1 MFVAMNV
8 FTCEDD
14 DSARNLEAMFLK
26 RSGLVDQQPG
36 FLSFAFLKCAENPR
50 RLISMSHWN
59 SKEDFEAWTKSQ
71 AFEKGHQRAKE
82 SGKPSPHGA
91 MKVANAL
98 ETYEVVSHSAKGSG

>member
-8 FTCEDD
+8 FTAEDD
-14 DSARNLEAMFLK
+14 ASAATLEAMFLK

-36 FLSFAFLKCAENPR
+36 FLSFALLKCQENPR
-50 RLISMSHWN
+50 RVISMSHWR

-71 AFEKGHQRAKE
+71 AFEKGHQRAKD

-91 MKVANAL
+91 MKMTNAL
-98 ETYEVVSHSAKGSG
+98 ETYEVLSSSTKA

>member
-8 FTCEDD
+8 FTAEDD
-14 DSARNLEAMFLK
+14 ASAQNLEAMFLK

-36 FLSFAFLKCAENPR
+36 FLSFSFLKCQENPR
-50 RLISMSHWN
+50 RLISMSHWR

-91 MKVANAL
+91 MKITNAL
-98 ETYEVVSHSAKGSG
+98 ETYEVKSASGKLA

>member
-14 DSARNLEAMFLK
+14 ASAETLQSMFLK

-36 FLSFAFLKCAENPR
+36 FLSFAFLKCQENPK
-50 RLISMSHWN
+50 RLISMSHWRA
-59 SKEDFEAWTKSQ
+59 KEDFEAWTKSQ

-98 ETYEVVSHSAKGSG
+98 ETYEVLSSSGKA